1 MIRPILP
8 ELMPHRLVLLG
19 PPASGKGTQ
28 GRRLAE
34 DLGLAYLS
42 TGALLRSA
50 VEQGTELGKQA
61 APVLERGEYLPD
73 QLMCSIMGEWLAR
86 QKGGWVLDG
95 FPRSVPQAEFLS
107 KGLAGKS
114 LKLDA
119 AILLEVPLEELL
131 VRLGN
136 RIECPECRWSGRKQ
150 DLNGADRCPEC
161 GGVPAPRADDTPS
174 NFRSR
179 LAEYEENTLPVVSRY
194 EKEGLLHRFD
204 ATLGPDEGAKRLLE
218 LVKSLKSHGQAA

>member
-1 MIRPILP
+1 
-8 ELMPHRLVLLG
+8 MPHRLVLLG

-34 DLGLAYLS
+34 ELGLAYLG

-50 VEQGTELGKQA
+50 VEEGSELGKKA
-61 APVLERGEYLPD
+61 EPILARGEYLPD
-73 QLMCSIMGEWLAR
+73 ELMCPIMGEWLER

-95 FPRSVPQAEFLS
+95 FPRSVEQAGF
-107 KGLAGKS
+107 LAGWLAEKS
-114 LKLDA
+114 LRLDA
-119 AILLEVPLEELL
+119 AILLEVPFDELL
-131 VRLGN
+131 MRIGQRL
-136 RIECPECRWSGRKQ
+136 ECPECRWSGRKQ
-150 DLNGADRCPEC
+150 DLNGAGRCPEC
-161 GGVPAPRADDTPS
+161 GGVVGPRADDTPA

-204 ATLGPDEGAKRLLE
+204 ATHGPDDVAKRLLD
-218 LVKSLKSHGQAA
+218 LVRSLKSHGQAA

>member
-1 MIRPILP
+1 VIRSIPP
-8 ELMPHRLVLLG
+8 EIMSHRLVLLG

-34 DLGLAYLS
+34 DLNLAYLG

-50 VEQGTELGKQA
+50 VEEGSALGKQA
-61 APVLERGEYLPD
+61 APILERGEYLPD
-73 QLMCSIMGEWLAR
+73 ELMCSIMDDWLGK

-95 FPRSVPQAEFLS
+95 FPRSSFQADFL
-107 KGLAGKS
+107 ANW
-114 LKLDA
+114 LKERKLRLDA
-119 AILLEVPLEELL
+119 AILLEVPVEELL

-161 GGVPAPRADDTPS
+161 GGVPGPRADDTPA

-179 LAEYEENTLPVVSRY
+179 LAEYEENTLPVVARY
-194 EKEGLLHRFD
+194 EQEGLLHRFD
-204 ATLGPDEGAKRLLE
+204 VTRGPDEVAKRLLE
-218 LVKSLKSHGQAA
+218 LVRSLKSHGQAA

>member
-1 MIRPILP
+1 
-8 ELMPHRLVLLG
+8 MPYRLVLLG
-19 PPASGKGTQ
+19 PPASGKGSQ

-50 VEQGTELGKQA
+50 VEEGTGLGKQA
-61 APVLERGEYLPD
+61 APVLERGEYLSD
-73 QLMCSIMGEWLAR
+73 ELMCSIMADWLGK

-95 FPRSVPQAEFLS
+95 FPRSAAQADF
-107 KGLAGKS
+107 LAGWLTEKNLRLS
-114 LKLDA
+114 A
-119 AILLEVPLEELL
+119 AILLEVPVDELL

-136 RIECPECRWSGRKQ
+136 RIECPECRWSGRRQ
-150 DLNGADRCPEC
+150 ELNGADRCPEC
-161 GGVPAPRADDTPS
+161 GGVPGPRADDTPA

-194 EKEGLLHRFD
+194 QEEGLLHRFD
-204 ATLGPDEGAKRLLE
+204 ATRGPDAVAKRLLE
-218 LVKSLKSHGQAA
+218 LVRSLKSHGQAA